1 MLGPGGPRAFS
12 ARAGGAGVYR
22 RNYRAAAGMRVHDP
36 ASKTRFIHHIVPGPM
51 PPVAGVNM
59 QASIESTGNLER
71 RLTFS
76 LPEDRLQTH
85 ISGRLGEIARTTR
98 IKGFR
103 PGKVPAKVIEQRFG
117 QQVRSEAVD
126 GLLRETFDAALREH
140 ELRIAGTPRIDKGEG
155 ELSFVATVELV
166 PDFGD
171 VDVSKLTVVRH
182 SAEINDAD
190 IDQMITNLRE
200 QRRSWSPV
208 TRGAQD
214 GDLVALETWSQAGE
228 ERLPAEG
235 TEKGSVIVGQGMMFE
250 QIEQGLVGLT
260 AGEEK
265 TLDVEFP
272 ADWRVPALAG
282 KQVKVTVKAVDV
294 SAPVLPEVDAEFIK
308 SFGVKG
314 GDVEQFRKDIRAN
327 LERELKGALMNRL
340 RREVGEQL
348 IAAYASVE
356 MPPRLVENEARAMLD
371 QQLEQIRRS
380 GRNPGDVPADAHEGF
395 KDAAAKRVLVGLLV
409 GEVARRNDLRLDPK
423 RLNET
428 MRLIASTYEEPEQVI
443 EMYRNDPQLMSGL
456 QNRVME
462 EQVID
467 WIAERAQH
475 TEEKLSFQDAI
486 RQ

>member
-1 MLGPGGPRAFS
+1 
-12 ARAGGAGVYR
+12 
-22 RNYRAAAGMRVHDP
+22 
-36 ASKTRFIHHIVPGPM
+36 
-51 PPVAGVNM
+51 M

-76 LPEDRLQTH
+76 LPEERLQSH
-85 ISGRLGEIARTTR
+85 IDGRLGEIARTVR

-103 PGKVPAKVIEQRFG
+103 PGKVPAKVVEQRFG
-117 QQVRSEAVD
+117 PQVRAEAMD

-140 ELRIAGTPRIDKGEG
+140 ALRIAGNPRIEKAGEG
-155 ELSFVATVELV
+155 EFDFVANVELV

-171 VDVSKLTVVRH
+171 VDVTKLTVVRH
-182 SAEINDAD
+182 AAEVTDAD
-190 IDQMITNLRE
+190 IDQMIENLRQ
-200 QRRSWSPV
+200 QRRSWKAV
-208 TRGAQD
+208 ERAAQE
-214 GDLVALETWSQAGE
+214 GDLVALETWSQAGD

-235 TEKGSVIVGQGMMFE
+235 AEKGTVIVGQGMMFE
-250 QIEQGLVGLT
+250 QIEKGLVGL
-260 AGEEK
+260 AKGEEK

-282 KQVKVTVKAVDV
+282 KKVKVAVKAAEVSEPVVPDVDT
-294 SAPVLPEVDAEFIK
+294 AFIK
-308 SFGVKG
+308 SFGVKNG
-314 GDVEQFRKDIRAN
+314 GLEQFRADIRSN

-348 IAAYASVE
+348 IAAYAHVE
-356 MPPRLVENEARAMLD
+356 LPPRLVENEARAMLA
-371 QQLEQIRRS
+371 QQVDAIRRQ
-380 GRNPGDVPADAHEGF
+380 GGNPGNVPADAHEGF
-395 KDAAAKRVLVGLLV
+395 KDAASKRVLVGLLV
-409 GEVARRNDLRLDPK
+409 GEVARKNELRLDPK

-443 EMYRNDPQLMSGL
+443 EMYRNDPQLMGGL

-475 TEEKLSFQDAI
+475 TEQSLSFQDAI
-486 RQ
+486 RP